1 MSKRHFDSPKYFTN
15 RELSWVA
22 FNDRVLEEARDK
34 NNPLL
39 ERVKFLAI
47 TQSNLDEF
55 FNVRVASLR
64 KMVTVDYAKPD
75 AAGMTAAMQ
84 LTAISDDVHPLVDK
98 QYRTLTRSLLP
109 QLADRGVHLLAAG
122 ELSDEQL
129 DFIDDY
135 FHRELYPILTPL
147 AVDVSRPFP
156 FLANNSLNMAV
167 RLQREG
173 QNAGKGRSFATVQIP
188 SGVPRV
194 VHLPGSRLNFILIEE
209 IIRHFIGELFVGAEI
224 RETAM
229 FRVTRDMGLDVDEE
243 DASDLMKEIQT
254 QLKKRERGRVMRL
267 EIDASMTKGLERYL
281 LKQMDIESHNVYPI
295 SGPIDLTFLKQLVKN
310 IGDRIGEKYPDA
322 TPYFSPTFT
331 DRNIFDIIRER
342 DVFLHL
348 PYDSFTPVVE
358 FIHQAAVDPQVL
370 AVKMTLYRVS
380 SKSPIIKWLKQAA
393 DNGKQVTVL
402 VELKA
407 RFDEE
412 NNVHWAKELERAG
425 CHVIYGLVGLKT
437 HCKLALVV
445 RREEDGMRRYM
456 HMATGNY
463 NDVTARFYTDMGLF
477 TANPEIGADASN
489 IFNML
494 SGFSEP
500 PYFHK
505 LVISPLRIR
514 DFLSERIDDEIEA
527 AKAGRKAFINMKM
540 NSLSDPHMI
549 KKLYA
554 ASAAGVKVHLIV
566 RGICNLKV
574 GIPGVSDNI
583 EVHSIVGRFLEHS
596 RIYHFYNDGDDQLF
610 LSSADLMT
618 RNLSRRVEVLFPILQ
633 DDIRDQILEIFD
645 LMWADN
651 AKTRVLQPDASWERL
666 DRRGRTPLNVQE
678 YLLDHAQ
685 EMSDALLPL
694 ADDDAAQPQDPV
706 TGEPISGGPRH
717 FVPLRAPEGN
727 DEEEDD

>member
-1 MSKRHFDSPKYFTN
+1 MSKRTYTNTKYFTN

-22 FNDRVLEEARDK
+22 FDDRVLEEARDK
-34 NNPLL
+34 HNPLL

-64 KMVTVDYAKPD
+64 KMVTVGYDKAD
-75 AAGMTAAMQ
+75 AAGMTPEMQ
-84 LTAISDDVHPLVDK
+84 LKAISTDVHELVDK
-98 QYRTLTRSLLP
+98 QYRTLTRSLIP
-109 QLADRGVHLLAAG
+109 QLAAKEVHLLTAG
-122 ELSDEQL
+122 ELNDEQL

-147 AVDVSRPFP
+147 AVDASRPFP
-156 FLANNSLNMAV
+156 FLANNSLNIAV
-167 RLQREG
+167 RLQRGDTE
-173 QNAGKGRSFATVQIP
+173 GKGKNRSFATVQVP

-194 VHLPGSRLNFILIEE
+194 VRLPGNNLDFILIEE
-209 IIRHFIGELFVGAEI
+209 IIRHFIAELFVGASI

-243 DASDLMKEIQT
+243 DADNLMLEIQE

-267 EIDASMTKGLERYL
+267 EIDASMTKSLEKYL
-281 LKQMDIESHNVYPI
+281 VKQMKLDDENVYAI
-295 SGPIDLTFLKQLVKN
+295 NGPIDLTFLKQLVKG
-310 IGDRIGEKYPDA
+310 IGDRIGELYPDA
-322 TPYFSPTFT
+322 TPYLPKMYKQK
-331 DRNIFDIIRER
+331 NIFDIIREQ
-342 DVFLHL
+342 DMFLNL
-348 PYDSFTPVVE
+348 PYDSFSPVVD
-358 FIHQAAVDPQVL
+358 FIHQAAIDPQVL

-380 SKSPIIKWLKQAA
+380 SKSPIIQYLKQAA
-393 DNGKQVTVL
+393 TNGKQVTVL

-412 NNVHWAKELERAG
+412 NNVHWAKELEQAG

-477 TANPEIGADASN
+477 TANPEIGTDASN

-505 LVISPLRIR
+505 LVISPMHIR
-514 DFLSERIDDEIEA
+514 EFLSDRIDDEIEA
-527 AKAGRKAFINMKM
+527 AKAGRKALIKMKM

-549 KKLYA
+549 RKLYE
-554 ASAAGVKVHLIV
+554 ASAAGVKINLIV

-583 EVHSIVGRFLEHS
+583 EVHSLVGRFLEHS
-596 RIYHFYNDGDDQLF
+596 RIYYFYNDGDEQLF

-618 RNLSRRVEVLFPILQ
+618 RNLSRRVEILFPILQ
-633 DDIRDQILEIFD
+633 DNIRKQIINIFKIQ
-645 LMWADN
+645 WEDN
-651 AKTRVLQPDASWERL
+651 AKTRILQPDASWEHV
-666 DRRGRTPLNVQE
+666 DRRGRTPLN
-678 YLLDHAQ
+678 AQ
-685 EMSDALLPL
+685 EFFL
-694 ADDDAAQPQDPV
+694 ANAKRMAEELIDYGDDEILSKNHQQ
-706 TGEPISGGPRH
+706 SGPGH
-717 FVPLRAPEGN
+717 FTPLRAPEDP
-727 DEEEDD
+727 DEED

>member
-1 MSKRHFDSPKYFTN
+1 MSKKPFSEHKYFTN
-15 RELSWVA
+15 RELSWIA

-34 NNPLL
+34 ENPLL

-64 KMVTVDYAKPD
+64 KMVSVDYVKPD
-75 AAGMTAAMQ
+75 AAGMTPTQQ
-84 LTAISDDVHPLVDK
+84 LKAIGTDVHTLVEK
-98 QYRTLTRSLLP
+98 QYRTLSRSLLP
-109 QLADRGVHLLAAG
+109 QLAGKGVRLLAAG

-129 DFIDDY
+129 DFVDDY

-156 FLANNSLNMAV
+156 FLADGSMNMAV
-167 RLQREG
+167 RLIR
-173 QNAGKGRSFATVQIP
+173 AGEENKKDRSFATVQIP
-188 SGVPRV
+188 DGVPRV
-194 VHLPGSRLNFILIEE
+194 LHLPGKNLDFILLEE
-209 IIRHFIGELFVGAEI
+209 IIRHYIGELFVGAQI

-243 DASDLMKEIQT
+243 DASDLMTEIQD

-267 EIDASMTKGLERYL
+267 EIEATMSKNLERYL
-281 LKQMDIESHNVYPI
+281 LKQMHIDAEDVYAI
-295 SGPIDLTFLKQLVKN
+295 NGPIDLSFLSQLVKGV
-310 IGDRIGEKYPDA
+310 GDKIGERYPKQV
-322 TPYFSPTFT
+322 PYLPHVFKEDS
-331 DRNIFDIIRER
+331 IFHIIRNQ
-342 DVFLHL
+342 DVFLHH
-348 PYDSFTPVVE
+348 PYDSFLPVVE
-358 FIHQAAVDPQVL
+358 FIHQAAIDPQVL

-380 SKSPIIKWLKQAA
+380 SKSPIIKYLKQAA
-393 DNGKQVTVL
+393 TNGKQVTVL

-445 RREEDGMRRYM
+445 RREEDGIRRYM

-463 NDVTARFYTDMGLF
+463 NDVTAHFYTDMGLF

-505 LVISPLRIR
+505 LVISPMRIR
-514 DFLSERIDDEIEA
+514 DFLSERIDDEIQA
-527 AKAGRKAFINMKM
+527 AKAGRKAFIQMKM

-549 KKLYA
+549 RKLYE
-554 ASAAGVKVHLIV
+554 ASAAGVHIHLVV

-574 GIPGVSDNI
+574 GIKGVSDNI

-596 RIYHFYNDGDDQLF
+596 RIYHFYNDGDEQVF

-633 DDIRDQILEIFD
+633 DDIKQQIIHIYQ
-645 LMWADN
+645 LMWEDN
-651 AKTRVLQPDASWERL
+651 AKTRILQPDASWQRI

-678 YLLDHAQ
+678 YLVLHAKD
-685 EMSDALLPL
+685 MADALLPS
-694 ADDDAAQPQDPV
+694 AVDPDAPV
-706 TGEPISGGPRH
+706 NTDAISRGPRH
-717 FVPLRAPEGN
+717 FAPLRPSQPLDDDEG
-727 DEEEDD
+727 DED